1 MCFHTISLLFS
12 KGKDACYRNEFQV
25 GIYSVIK
32 LMFTLGYNV
41 HVCSCNLVSYKD
53 PWVLFYILVG
63 LLVIIMKIGSTA
75 IPNRLPYNI

>member
-1 MCFHTISLLFS
+1 MCFYKISLLFS

-41 HVCSCNLVSYKD
+41 HVCSCNLGSYKD
-53 PWVLFYILVG
+53 PVSGVLSYLSWVACNYYEDWKHPHSI
-63 LLVIIMKIGSTA
+63 
-75 IPNRLPYNI
+75 

>member
-53 PWVLFYILVG
+53 PVSGVLYFSWVACNYYEDWKHPHSI
-63 LLVIIMKIGSTA
+63 
-75 IPNRLPYNI
+75 